1 MLAVLEFRVQLAFW
15 CGSGVS
21 REIILDVG
29 APSTQRITMEAL
41 FGRSADARVDAMKA
55 SLEDMLGR
63 VDAAEKATLTA
74 EAERLRLRLAMKEQ
88 KITAQQ
94 REAEL
99 LAAIDELRARGRD
112 AEPPS
117 ARAVAHDC
125 VKNAIGRVVALS
137 SAKEETAT

>member
-1 MLAVLEFRVQLAFW
+1 
-15 CGSGVS
+15 
-21 REIILDVG
+21 
-29 APSTQRITMEAL
+29 MEAL

-99 LAAIDELRARGRD
+99 LAAIDELRSCNSLGPTPPRRGPIRLIPGLFYSQVSGSW
-112 AEPPS
+112 E
-117 ARAVAHDC
+117 
-125 VKNAIGRVVALS
+125 
-137 SAKEETAT
+137 